1 MSSYLSIDGW
11 KGQRRPTRGGGSRS
25 PSEKKWRLQ
34 TLQTLGTPTQVKN
47 DTVAFRVPNEYRA
60 ALKREQ
66 KRMSRAMGEEVKM
79 SVVIRALLAQALRK
93 NNPKLFRKAAA

>member
-1 MSSYLSIDGW
+1 
-11 KGQRRPTRGGGSRS
+11 
-25 PSEKKWRLQ
+25 
-34 TLQTLGTPTQVKN
+34 VKN